1 MLRQPT
7 DEFDAFR
14 RDRKKARAKLGPQPS
29 VLGYENAALRELE
42 QVEAREVREQQLSR
56 EVHDFFAEATKQA
69 ATIVEKVSHDAEQ
82 EIDVQLQEEMHSF
95 LVDALGRMN
104 SLIVSTM
111 NQPENAQLAETQ
123 IEPDLKL
130 LVGPELDGFRY
141 AGTPATRDAHIGQD
155 PFAVDVEDVQA
166 EFREV
171 VAGMEPHEAVE
182 DEAATIEAH
191 LVAEAAQ
198 DAVEAPLEEAA
209 AREQVDEPVVEPGLE
224 AGAEEAQ
231 PVDEPELSVEE
242 ELEQFKGALKALVRQ
257 GVMKRDEAQAAWS
270 ARLKSCRRS

>member
-14 RDRKKARAKLGPQPS
+14 RDRKKARAKLGPQAS

-166 EFREV
+166 EFRDV
-171 VAGMEPHEAVE
+171 VAAMEPQEAVE
-182 DEAATIEAH
+182 DEAETIETH

-198 DAVEAPLEEAA
+198 DAAEPQLEEAEDTA
-209 AREQVDEPVVEPGLE
+209 GYEPVSE
-224 AGAEEAQ
+224 AAPEADCDDEQ
-231 PVDEPELSVEE
+231 PEDEPELSVEE

>member
-14 RDRKKARAKLGPQPS
+14 RDRKKARAKRGPQAS

-82 EIDVQLQEEMHSF
+82 EVDVRLQEEMHSF

-123 IEPDLKL
+123 IEPDLKV

-155 PFAVDVEDVQA
+155 PFAVDLQGVQA
-166 EFREV
+166 EFAEV
-171 VAGMEPHEAVE
+171 VAAMEPCDAQDDVAE
-182 DEAATIEAH
+182 TIEEH

-198 DAVEAPLEEAA
+198 GCVDPQDDAPADAGQAPGEALDALAEA
-209 AREQVDEPVVEPGLE
+209 EQASE
-224 AGAEEAQ
+224 
-231 PVDEPELSVEE
+231 EPELTVEE
-242 ELEQFKGALKALVRQ
+242 ELEQFKSALKALVRQ

-270 ARLKSCRRS
+270 ARLKSCRTR

>member
-14 RDRKKARAKLGPQPS
+14 RDRKKARAKLGPQAS

-166 EFREV
+166 EFRDV
-171 VAGMEPHEAVE
+171 VAAMEPQEAVE
-182 DEAATIEAH
+182 DEAETIEAH

-198 DAVEAPLEEAA
+198 DAAEPQLEEAEDTA
-209 AREQVDEPVVEPGLE
+209 GYEPVSE
-224 AGAEEAQ
+224 AAPEADCDDEQ
-231 PVDEPELSVEE
+231 PEDEPELSVEE